1 MTGVVE
7 PEPLLRG
14 GAVVEEPEPLLWGGA
29 VFSLLD
35 GKMFAVQNSLLS
47 RKENKKFKPLIFG
60 KTMQEYCCPFLANS

>member
-14 GAVVEEPEPLLWGGA
+14 GAVVVEPEPLLWGGA

-35 GKMFAVQNSLLS
+35 GKMFAVPNSLLS
-47 RKENKKFKPLIFG
+47 RKENKKCKPLIFG
-60 KTMQEYCCPFLANS
+60 KTMQECPSFAHS

>member
-14 GAVVEEPEPLLWGGA
+14 GAVVVEPEPLLWGGA

-35 GKMFAVQNSLLS
+35 GKMFAVKNILIS
-47 RKENKKFKPLIFG
+47 RKEDKKFKPLIRKDNAGILLSFSR
-60 KTMQEYCCPFLANS
+60 Q

>member
-14 GAVVEEPEPLLWGGA
+14 GAVVVEPEPLLWGGA

-35 GKMFAVQNSLLS
+35 GKMFAVPNSLFS
-47 RKENKKFKPLIFG
+47 RKENKKFKPLIRKDYAGIQLSFSR
-60 KTMQEYCCPFLANS
+60 Q